1 MAIFSVGKRLA
12 ELKKFDFDVYD
23 IEGIGFDLIQL
34 TDELI
39 SGVKMCGTYSQM
51 IMLAAE
57 SGISAGRKRT
67 CDDEKMRDVLNTMW
81 EWEELD
87 IDCDPNPTLRHQVG
101 LKVCEISGLA
111 AFVEDRNTF
120 EKNEAKELE
129 ELEEAERLDKL
140 RAEGK
145 IDGDGKIP
153 NVLIDGLNVSD
164 ESLAADAI
172 NNAAA

>member
-12 ELKKFDFDVYD
+12 ELKKFDFNEYD
-23 IEGIGFDLIQL
+23 IEGVGFDLIQL
-34 TDELI
+34 TDDLI
-39 SGVKMCGTYSQM
+39 SGVKMCSTYTQM

-67 CDDEKMRDVLNTMW
+67 CDDDKMRDVLDEMW
-81 EWEELD
+81 GWEELD
-87 IDCDPNPTLRHQVG
+87 IDCEPTLRHQVG
-101 LKVCEISGLA
+101 LKVCEISGLS